1 MNKTKMMLVVL
12 FLMTNIVCFAE
23 ETTPAFDEN
32 VEDVPA
38 SPINE
43 WIYGALLVASCYAGV
58 VITNGTK
65 KSINK

>member
-1 MNKTKMMLVVL
+1 MNKIKMMLVVL

-23 ETTPAFDEN
+23 EATPAFDDN

-43 WIYGALLVASCYAGV
+43 WIYGTLFLASCYAGV

>member
-1 MNKTKMMLVVL
+1 
-12 FLMTNIVCFAE
+12 MTNIVCFAE